1 MAKKSM
7 ICILLVVML
16 SLTGCASKSLTYHAN
31 LGYDF
36 SKMEYSELVFKVY
49 HSNTENHRWEKIAEM
64 PCTPPESHSAD
75 IRLEGAQ
82 DRVTVILEDN
92 FCEKDEYSA
101 SYFTNDEMTYEFA
114 VEGFEGN
121 LSLYQIFEIK
131 DSSEEQF
138 YRLYPIAN
146 GDGTIFTALNL
157 NEPYDVDHVNLDN
170 LLVTLPI
177 VKYP

>member
-1 MAKKSM
+1 MVKRDFTGLLLAG
-7 ICILLVVML
+7 ILF
-16 SLTGCASKSLTYHAN
+16 LTGCASKSLTYHAN

-36 SKMEYSELVFKVY
+36 SKLEYSELVFKVY

-75 IRLEGAQ
+75 IRVEGAQ
-82 DRVTVILEDN
+82 GRVTVILEDN

-114 VEGFEGN
+114 VEEFEGN
-121 LSLYQIFEIK
+121 LSSYQIFEIK

-138 YRLYPIAN
+138 YRLYPISN
-146 GDGTIFTALNL
+146 ESGSIFTTLDL
-157 NEPYDVDHVNLDN
+157 DKSYDVDQENLDN
-170 LLVTLPI
+170 LLVTLTI
-177 VKYP
+177 VK

>member
-16 SLTGCASKSLTYHAN
+16 SLTGCASKSLTYNAN

-75 IRLEGAQ
+75 IRVEGAQ

-114 VEGFEGN
+114 GN
-121 LSLYQIFEIK
+121 LSSYQIFEIK
-131 DSSEEQF
+131 DSNEEQF

-170 LLVTLPI
+170 LLVTLTI
-177 VKYP
+177 VK